1 MRQAKWSSEKRS
13 KMHEDYIQ
21 RRKRHFSENWLT
33 WLSLYHFLPASMVRE
48 LAYVIVDRMS
58 NNTLSLDQLFDE
70 VTADGPSCLDS
81 WLLRPIE
88 MQSPLA
94 NYLQSLIRALVWQ
107 NDQWGMTDPGKSDT
121 TTSTISPLILG
132 KAMELGSTDLM
143 SAEHLLNDIPDTV
156 QSSFTKFTEALKIA
170 RLSLTASDTADL
182 LSGIE
187 SHILSIEMPLIAVVF
202 KHLGDLFA
210 DVDAWDK
217 AQILYERADR
227 YLANNADNID
237 PSWQDFVASLKV
249 IITQSKAAALNTLY
263 GTSKAADLLSG
274 ALNKAN
280 LHDTPLMLAN
290 ASFDAWAAAM
300 KTSVEKWPP
309 DYRSLMLLP
318 PLLHK
323 THDTSDALES
333 WLKGEFNDAH
343 RQFWAVLR
351 RQIALG
357 SATETR
363 STKALYARSIL
374 DDLDQKLSS
383 GQSQPLSFRMAMG
396 LLLESG
402 NSKSVTRIRWNEQ
415 IVDMYINQECVDFVI
430 AHANTH
436 EGSQR
441 ERSSVTIELFREW
454 AERISPARAD
464 LAISML
470 RHITALAREPVSF
483 YEESTL
489 GGRSLKA
496 LQSIAEKRPELR
508 HSIVSEIA
516 VAVTEKIHSKRFWR
530 NAEEALK
537 TALVYLDAFPV
548 ESLHTVIRSTLS
560 MLDEISPKAGF
571 WPLVRPALNL
581 LVAEPVKQ
589 LSASNPEL
597 GRRIVSTILRFGLQ
611 QETEHARLLFYLR
624 DFDAALLRDSDVR
637 DKLQETMKQIRQ
649 KAIGINSSNVVEHIL
664 ALLLAPAISSGDGIK
679 VALDGLTSII
689 ASAKTKRPS
698 IVLPIAYD
706 PLLLLADSQ
715 ERIANDISVDPD
727 TFKLWLQPL
736 IPLIVDLWAEAI
748 NRPLIFAP
756 FSIPPA
762 TKPDS
767 IIIHNWA
774 FASFRFAESLG
785 REKEVQAAISIA
797 AANPELSKGIALAR
811 ATRSASGK
819 DDDLDTDSIRSENR
833 DTFFAALGRRLV
845 LLQKLDAEPGRELCK
860 ALIDQCL
867 NLGPREIDSA
877 VFLSAI
883 RLNLGEYI
891 TQSYLSDYMKRLG
904 NNRDLRLTLAPI
916 LQIFKESMD

>member
-1 MRQAKWSSEKRS
+1 MCK
-13 KMHEDYIQ
+13 DYIQ
-21 RRKRHFSENWLT
+21 LRKRHFSENWLT
-33 WLSLYHFLPASMVRE
+33 WITLYHFLPASMVRE
-48 LAYVIVDRMS
+48 LAYVIVDQMS

-70 VTADGPSCLDS
+70 VTTGDLSCLDS

-88 MQSPLA
+88 IQSPLA

-107 NDQWGMTDPGKSDT
+107 NDQWGMTNPEKNDM

-132 KAMELGSTDLM
+132 KAIELGSTDLM

-170 RLSLTASDTADL
+170 RLSLTASDTVDL
-182 LSGIE
+182 LNGIE

-210 DVDAWDK
+210 DVDDWDK

-227 YLANNADNID
+227 CLADNADNID
-237 PSWQDFVASLKV
+237 PSWQDFFASLKV
-249 IITQSKAAALNTLY
+249 IITQSKAAALYTLY
-263 GTSKAADLLSG
+263 GTSKAAEFLSG
-274 ALNKAN
+274 ALNNAN
-280 LHDTPLMLAN
+280 LQGNPLMLAN
-290 ASFDAWAAAM
+290 ASFDAWVATM
-300 KTSVEKWPP
+300 KTDVEKWPR

-323 THDTSDALES
+323 THDASDALES
-333 WLKGEFNDAH
+333 WLKCEFNDAH

-374 DDLDQKLSS
+374 DDLDQKISS
-383 GQSQPLSFRMAMG
+383 VQSQPQSFRMAMG

-402 NSKSVTRIRWNEQ
+402 NSKSVTLIRWNEQ
-415 IVDMYINQECVDFVI
+415 IVDTYIDQECVDFII
-430 AHANTH
+430 AHATAH
-436 EGSQR
+436 AGSQH

-454 AERISPARAD
+454 AERISPARTD
-464 LAISML
+464 LATIML
-470 RHITALAREPVSF
+470 RHIAALARKPISF
-483 YEESTL
+483 HEESTL
-489 GGRSLKA
+489 GGRSHKA
-496 LQSIAEKRPELR
+496 LQAIAEKRPELR
-508 HSIVSEIA
+508 HSIVSEVAI
-516 VAVTEKIHSKRFWR
+516 AVTEKIHSNGLWR
-530 NAEEALK
+530 DAEEALK
-537 TALVYLDAFPV
+537 TALVYLDAFPGK
-548 ESLHTVIRSTLS
+548 SLHTVIKSTLS
-560 MLDEISPKAGF
+560 MLDEMSPESGF

-581 LVAEPVKQ
+581 LVSEPVKQ
-589 LSASNPEL
+589 FSASNPEL
-597 GRRIVSTILRFGLQ
+597 GHRIVSTILRFGLQ

-624 DFDAALLRDSDVR
+624 NFDAALLRDSDVR

-649 KAIGINSSNVVEHIL
+649 KAIEINSSNVVEHIL

-679 VALDGLTSII
+679 VALEGLTRII
-689 ASAKTKRPS
+689 QSAKTERPS
-698 IVLPIAYD
+698 MVLPIAYD

-715 ERIANDISVDPD
+715 QRIANDISMDVD

-736 IPLIVDLWAEAI
+736 IPLIIDLWVEAI
-748 NRPLIFAP
+748 KQPLIFAP

-774 FASFRFAESLG
+774 FASFQFAESLG
-785 REKEVQAAISIA
+785 RENELQAAISIA

-845 LLQKLDAEPGRELCK
+845 LLQKLDTEPGRELCK

-883 RLNLGEYI
+883 RLNISEYI
-891 TQSYLSDYMKRLG
+891 TQVKLSDYRKRLG
-904 NNRDLRLTLAPI
+904 NNRDLRLALAPI
-916 LQIFKESMD
+916 LHIFEDD